1 MQPSRNFDDLKF
13 SSIHRRILLWGS
25 GGPFLDG
32 YVLVMIGVALEQLTP
47 ALKLD
52 ADWIGLLGAGT
63 LAGLFVGTSL
73 FGYISDKVGRRKI
86 FLIDIIAIGVIS
98 VATMFVSSPV
108 ELLVMR
114 VLIGIVIGADYP
126 IATSMITE
134 FSSTRQ
140 RAFSISFIAAMWYV
154 GATCA
159 DLVGYWLY
167 DVEGGWRWMLG
178 SAAIPCLLI
187 LIGRFELPESP
198 RWLLRKGRV
207 KECEEMMI
215 KLFGEPV
222 AFDEEQPQQTRFRDL
237 FNRRHF
243 PFVLFVAA
251 IWTCQVIPMF
261 AIYTF
266 GPQIVGL
273 LGLGVGKNAALGNV
287 VISLFFM
294 LGCIPPMLW
303 LNTAGRR
310 PLLIGSFAMM
320 TLVLVVLLGR
330 YVTRPALRF
339 VARSGLREVFSAVA
353 LFLVFG
359 FGLLLEE
366 VGLSMAMGA
375 FLAGVL
381 LASSEYRHALESDI
395 EPFKGL
401 LLGLFFIGVGMSIDF
416 GTLLENP
423 LRIVILLLGFLII
436 KIAMLWL
443 IARPLQV
450 PNKQRRW
457 FAVLLGQGSEFAF
470 VVFGA
475 AQMANVLEPEWAK
488 SLTLAVALSMAATP
502 ILLVILNR
510 LEQSSTEEAREA
522 DEIDEEQPR
531 VIIAGFGRFG
541 QITGRLLLSSGVKMV
556 VLDHDPDHIET
567 LRKFGM
573 KVFYGDATRMDLLES
588 AGAAKAEVL
597 INAIDD
603 PQTNLQLT
611 EMVKEHFPHLQIIAR
626 ARDVDHYIRLR
637 QAGVEKPERETFE
650 GALKTGRLALESLGL
665 GPYEARER
673 ADVFRR
679 FNIQMVEEMAMVE
692 NDTKARAAVYKR
704 TSAMLSE
711 IITEDREHLS
721 LIQRHGWQG
730 TEEGKHTGNMADEP
744 ETKPSS

>member
-1 MQPSRNFDDLKF
+1 MRIHGLHHRNVRWILSLSVLMLLATILSLCAGEQWIAPGDWFSARGDLFVWQIRLPRTLAVLLVGAALALSGAVMQ
-13 SSIHRRILLWGS
+13 
-25 GGPFLDG
+25 
-32 YVLVMIGVALEQLTP
+32 ALFENPLAEP
-47 ALKLD
+47 
-52 ADWIGLLGAGT
+52 GLLGVSNGAG
-63 LAGLFVGTSL
+63 
-73 FGYISDKVGRRKI
+73 
-86 FLIDIIAIGVIS
+86 
-98 VATMFVSSPV
+98 
-108 ELLVMR
+108 
-114 VLIGIVIGADYP
+114 
-126 IATSMITE
+126 
-134 FSSTRQ
+134 
-140 RAFSISFIAAMWYV
+140 
-154 GATCA
+154 
-159 DLVGYWLY
+159 
-167 DVEGGWRWMLG
+167 
-178 SAAIPCLLI
+178 
-187 LIGRFELPESP
+187 
-198 RWLLRKGRV
+198 
-207 KECEEMMI
+207 
-215 KLFGEPV
+215 
-222 AFDEEQPQQTRFRDL
+222 
-237 FNRRHF
+237 
-243 PFVLFVAA
+243 
-251 IWTCQVIPMF
+251 
-261 AIYTF
+261 
-266 GPQIVGL
+266 VGL
-273 LGLGVGKNAALGNV
+273 
-287 VISLFFM
+287 
-294 LGCIPPMLW
+294 
-303 LNTAGRR
+303 
-310 PLLIGSFAMM
+310 
-320 TLVLVVLLGR
+320 
-330 YVTRPALRF
+330 
-339 VARSGLREVFSAVA
+339 
-353 LFLVFG
+353 
-359 FGLLLEE
+359 
-366 VGLSMAMGA
+366 
-375 FLAGVL
+375 
-381 LASSEYRHALESDI
+381 
-395 EPFKGL
+395 
-401 LLGLFFIGVGMSIDF
+401 
-416 GTLLENP
+416 
-423 LRIVILLLGFLII
+423 
-436 KIAMLWL
+436 IA
-443 IARPLQV
+443 
-450 PNKQRRW
+450 
-457 FAVLLGQGSEFAF
+457 AVLLGQGSEFAF

>member
-1 MQPSRNFDDLKF
+1 MDS
-13 SSIHRRILLWGS
+13 HT
-25 GGPFLDG
+25 
-32 YVLVMIGVALEQLTP
+32 LVQAL
-47 ALKLD
+47 
-52 ADWIGLLGAGT
+52 I
-63 LAGLFVGTSL
+63 
-73 FGYISDKVGRRKI
+73 Y
-86 FLIDIIAIGVIS
+86 
-98 VATMFVSSPV
+98 
-108 ELLVMR
+108 
-114 VLIGIVIGADYP
+114 
-126 IATSMITE
+126 
-134 FSSTRQ
+134 
-140 RAFSISFIAAMWYV
+140 
-154 GATCA
+154 
-159 DLVGYWLY
+159 
-167 DVEGGWRWMLG
+167 LG
-178 SAAIPCLLI
+178 SAALI
-187 LIGRFELPESP
+187 VPIAVRLGLGSVLGYLIAGCIIGPWGLRLVTDAESILHFAEIGVVLMLFIIGLELDPQ
-198 RWLLRKGRV
+198 RLWKLRAAV
-207 KECEEMMI
+207 
-215 KLFGEPV
+215 FGGG
-222 AFDEEQPQQTRFRDL
+222 ALQM
-237 FNRRHF
+237 
-243 PFVLFVAA
+243 
-251 IWTCQVIPMF
+251 VIC
-261 AIYTF
+261 
-266 GPQIVGL
+266 GGL
-273 LGLGVGKNAALGNV
+273 LGLFCMLLGLRWQVAELIGMTLALSSTAIAMQAMNERNLMVTQMGRSAFAVLLFQDIAA
-287 VISLFFM
+287 
-294 LGCIPPMLW
+294 IPLVAMI
-303 LNTAGRR
+303 
-310 PLLIGSFAMM
+310 PLLAAS
-320 TLVLVVLLGR
+320 
-330 YVTRPALRF
+330 
-339 VARSGLREVFSAVA
+339 SA
-353 LFLVFG
+353 
-359 FGLLLEE
+359 
-366 VGLSMAMGA
+366 STTMGA

-416 GTLLENP
+416 GTLIENP

-626 ARDVDHYIRLR
+626 ARDVDHYICLR